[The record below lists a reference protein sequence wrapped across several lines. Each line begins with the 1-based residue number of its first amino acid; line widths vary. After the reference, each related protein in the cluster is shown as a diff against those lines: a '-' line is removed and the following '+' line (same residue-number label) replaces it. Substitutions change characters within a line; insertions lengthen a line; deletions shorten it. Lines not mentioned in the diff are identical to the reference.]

1 MSAGRSF
8 KFFCWAT
15 LRFFRDYLAVLPS
28 ITVGVA
34 LATIIAAK
42 AAPTVVFMWRS
53 GVEIDKSS
61 AFCRSYLRF
70 KIQLCFFKA
79 LHLHRQMHPDKYI
92 VAYQQRELCL

>member
-1 MSAGRSF
+1 M
-8 KFFCWAT
+8 
-15 LRFFRDYLAVLPS
+15 LPS

-42 AAPTVVFMWRS
+42 AAPTVVLMWRS